1 MNRVVS
7 GMRPTGLLHIG
18 HLKGVIESWIELQ
31 DKYETFYFVA
41 DWHALFSKYDT
52 AWEVREHTYQLV
64 AIWLASGIDPEKSTV
79 FVQSTVDEHLR
90 LAMIFGSLT
99 PVGWLERNPTL
110 KEMVRADD
118 PTVNY
123 GLLGYPVLQAADIL
137 VYKGEL
143 VPVGKDQIPHLELTR
158 DIAGRFNRFY
168 GDVFPMPK
176 PLLREFPAV
185 PGTDGM
191 RMSKSR
197 GNYISIVDEEDTIK
211 GKVRQMIT
219 DPQKV
224 RKNDP
229 GRPEVCSVFALHKVF
244 KESDEELEHIARECR
259 AGTRGCVA
267 CKMHLAEKINK
278 EVAPIREK
286 YREYISDK
294 KKIDEVIASG
304 MEKAKS
310 VASDVIKEVEDAMR
324 WFHI

>member
-1 MNRVVS
+1 M
-7 GMRPTGLLHIG
+7 
-18 HLKGVIESWIELQ
+18 
-31 DKYETFYFVA
+31 
-41 DWHALFSKYDT
+41 
-52 AWEVREHTYQLV
+52 
-64 AIWLASGIDPEKSTV
+64 ASGIDPEKSTI

-168 GDVFPMPK
+168 GEVFPMPK

-185 PGTDGM
+185 PGTDGV

-197 GNYISIVDEEDTIK
+197 GNYISIVEDEDTIK
-211 GKVRQMIT
+211 SKVRQMIT

-229 GRPEVCSVFALHKVF
+229 GHPEVCSVFTLHKVF
-244 KESDEELEHIARECR
+244 KESDEEIETIERECR

-267 CKMHLAEKINK
+267 CKMHLAEKINNA
-278 EVAPIREK
+278 VAPIRAK
-286 YREYISDK
+286 YKEYMANK
-294 KKIDEVIASG
+294 KQIEEVIASG
-304 MEKAKS
+304 MEKAKKE
-310 VASDVIKEVEDAMR
+310 ASAVMREVEDAMK
-324 WFHI
+324 WFYV